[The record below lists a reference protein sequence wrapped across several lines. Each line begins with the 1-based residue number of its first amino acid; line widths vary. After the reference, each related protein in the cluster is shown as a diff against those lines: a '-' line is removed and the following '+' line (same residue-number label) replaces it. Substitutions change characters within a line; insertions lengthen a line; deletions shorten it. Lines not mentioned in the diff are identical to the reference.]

1 MHSEDLEAADVH
13 ELLPQ
18 RAEMWM
24 RRKSVCTPC
33 AEEMHWHWP
42 DCLPWRSDLRPC
54 GMQELQ
60 ALTEAVGVVSRG
72 LTADTI
78 AKLPESIYIHPSS
91 KPAAKALQGP
101 VHCGCDE
108 DEQCAICRMEFETGN
123 KVKHLPCKHVFH
135 PGCIDQWLGINKVS
149 PNSMHLLPRRC

>member
-1 MHSEDLEAADVH
+1 
-13 ELLPQ
+13 
-18 RAEMWM
+18 
-24 RRKSVCTPC
+24 
-33 AEEMHWHWP
+33 
-42 DCLPWRSDLRPC
+42 
-54 GMQELQ
+54 MQELQ

-91 KPAAKALQGP
+91 KATAQTLEGDGP
-101 VHCGCDE
+101 VHRGCDN

-149 PNSMHLLPRRC
+149 PNPVHLLHRRWNILCCQGNNRNKMEATACYLWHKSARPLSIDAHAILQAS